1 MSVEGVELSDDLGAR
16 SQEADVLQAQYFHRV
31 LASECD
37 VVRSDLAVHTRR
49 LTEAQLGDDQ
59 FQMRYQRR
67 MLRKLEAEQRM
78 VMAMLCAIENRFGV
92 AKD

>member
-1 MSVEGVELSDDLGAR
+1 MFVEGVELSDDLGAR
-16 SQEADVLQAQYFHRV
+16 SQDADVLQAQYFHRV

-67 MLRKLEAEQRM
+67 MVRKLEGQRM
-78 VMAMLCAIENRFGV
+78 VMAMLRAIDNRFHV
-92 AKD
+92 AKG